1 MSISSSPSRSPTLKY
16 TLTLSLA
23 GNPLDIALERPLIS
37 DDVYRGTTAA
47 AATSTVPIEWKLKEL
62 FLVYESTVLES
73 KEEIARMSKAAIKYY
88 VDIPRARLQKLS
100 EGMRLTTN
108 VLDVPKGTKAVLVAW
123 VSEQQIFYNA
133 TQNKNLSARF
143 TFPRDCT
150 NGQFLLKGYA
160 APLIFS
166 GGLEDLGLEKAF
178 NSPGCRSYHSYL
190 VRKGLYPRG
199 VDSLFPAKGLS
210 YDQVAYLDLS
220 HRDLKDNTEMEV
232 VLKFSTANSP
242 KGIYLFAITL
252 QQGMYTYA
260 KGAEMKLEIQV

>member
-1 MSISSSPSRSPTLKY
+1 
-16 TLTLSLA
+16 
-23 GNPLDIALERPLIS
+23 
-37 DDVYRGTTAA
+37 
-47 AATSTVPIEWKLKEL
+47 
-62 FLVYESTVLES
+62 
-73 KEEIARMSKAAIKYY
+73 MSKAAIKYY

-166 GGLEDLGLEKAF
+166 GGLEDLGLEKA
-178 NSPGCRSYHSYL
+178 YL